1 MTFLA
6 AEPLIVAR
14 LIEACPSA
22 RAVLTARDVAEAVR
36 APEAPETALR
46 RGGRARPLR
55 RGGAATMASV

>member
-22 RAVLTARDVAEAVR
+22 RAVLTCSHTR
-36 APEAPETALR
+36 
-46 RGGRARPLR
+46 
-55 RGGAATMASV
+55 